1 MARANRLIMRQE
13 IDCDA
18 ATFWQHFFD
27 PELSRRLFL
36 EGLEFP
42 SYTTLR
48 QHETATTIERTVA
61 IEPKLTIPAPLA
73 RAFGSSFR
81 YTEEG
86 VFDKPSATWRW
97 RLISGALADKIDV
110 HGTLRVVPI
119 GAARVAREVEIDI
132 AARVP
137 LLGGMIEDTFRK
149 QLSAGWERSAVV
161 QNQWLRE
168 AAAS

>member
-1 MARANRLIMRQE
+1 MNRLTMRQE

-42 SYTTLR
+42 SYETVH
-48 QHETATTIERTVA
+48 QHETAATIERTAA
-61 IEPKLTIPAPLA
+61 IEPKLTIPVPLA
-73 RAFGSSFR
+73 RVFGSSFR

-86 VFDKPSATWRW
+86 VFDKATATWRW
-97 RLISGALADKIDV
+97 KMIAGTLPDKLRV
-110 HGTLRVVPI
+110 TGTLRVVPI
-119 GAARVAREVEIDI
+119 GPARIAREVEIDI
-132 AARVP
+132 EARVM
-137 LLGGMIEDTFRK
+137 LLGGLIEDTFRK

-168 AAAS
+168 AAAT